1 MTRVTKLAL
10 GAAVLVVALIVALLT
25 TRDGQAP
32 AKTSGDLTAARTKAA
47 LAPCPPPGPGEVA
60 KLRGVDVECLGDGS
74 RVDLAKVVSGGPML
88 VNLWA
93 SWCEPCRAELPLLQR
108 YATSPG
114 AARVL
119 LVQVASSGADGLAML
134 AELGVRLP
142 SVFDGDGQS
151 GPVRTALKVPSSLPA
166 TYLVTAG
173 GDVRLIENPRVFL
186 NTDQVR
192 AAVEGTP

>member
-1 MTRVTKLAL
+1 MTRVTKIAL

-25 TRDGQAP
+25 TRDGKAP
-32 AKTSGDLTAARTKAA
+32 VKTSGDLTAARAKAA

-74 RVDLAKVVSGGPML
+74 RVDLAKVLSGGPVL

-93 SWCEPCRAELPLLQR
+93 SWCGPCREELPLLQE
-108 YATSPG
+108 YATRPG

-119 LVQVASSGADGLAML
+119 LVQVASSGADGLAL
-134 AELGVRLP
+134 LSELGVRLP

-166 TYLVTAG
+166 SYLVTAA

>member
-25 TRDGQAP
+25 TRDGHAP
-32 AKTSGDLTAARTKAA
+32 AKTSGDLTAARAKAA

-74 RVDLAKVVSGGPML
+74 RVDLAKVLSGGPVL

-93 SWCEPCRAELPLLQR
+93 SWCEPCRAELPLLQE
-108 YATSPG
+108 YAAQPG

-151 GPVRTALKVPSSLPA
+151 GPVRAALKVPSSLPA

>member
-1 MTRVTKLAL
+1 PV
-10 GAAVLVVALIVALLT
+10 
-25 TRDGQAP
+25 
-32 AKTSGDLTAARTKAA
+32 
-47 LAPCPPPGPGEVA
+47 
-60 KLRGVDVECLGDGS
+60 
-74 RVDLAKVVSGGPML
+74 L

-93 SWCEPCRAELPLLQR
+93 SWCEPCRAELPLLQE
-108 YATSPG
+108 YAASPG

-134 AELGVRLP
+134 SDLGVRLP

-173 GDVRLIENPRVFL
+173 GDVRLIENPRVFV

-192 AAVEGTP
+192 AAVEGKP

>member
-1 MTRVTKLAL
+1 MTRVTKFAL

-32 AKTSGDLTAARTKAA
+32 VKTSGDLTAARAKAA
-47 LAPCPPPGPGEVA
+47 LGPCPPPGPGEVA

-74 RVDLAKVVSGGPML
+74 RVDLAKVLSGGPVL

-108 YATSPG
+108 YATQPG

-134 AELGVRLP
+134 SDLGVRLP

-151 GPVRTALKVPSSLPA
+151 GPTRTALKVPSSLPA

>member
-25 TRDGQAP
+25 TRDGQP
-32 AKTSGDLTAARTKAA
+32 AKTSGDLTAARAKAA

-74 RVDLAKVVSGGPML
+74 RVDLAKVLSGGPVL

-93 SWCEPCRAELPLLQR
+93 SWCEPCRAELPLLQE
-108 YATSPG
+108 YAAQPG

-134 AELGVRLP
+134 SELGVRLP

>member
-25 TRDGQAP
+25 ARDDKEP
-32 AKTSGDLTAARTKAA
+32 VRTSGDLTAARSKAA
-47 LAPCPPPGPGEVA
+47 LAACPPPGPGEVA

-74 RVDLAKVVSGGPML
+74 RVDLARVLSGGPVL

-93 SWCEPCRAELPLLQR
+93 SWCEPCRAELPLLQE
-108 YATSPG
+108 YAAQPG

-119 LVQVASSGADGLAML
+119 LVQVASSGADGLGL
-134 AELGVRLP
+134 LSELGVRLP

-166 TYLVTAG
+166 TYLVTAAG
-173 GDVRLIENPRVFL
+173 EVRLIENPRVFL
-186 NTDQVR
+186 NTEQVR
-192 AAVEGTP
+192 AAAEGTP

>member
-1 MTRVTKLAL
+1 MTRVTKFALA
-10 GAAVLVVALIVALLT
+10 AAVLVVALIVALLT

-32 AKTSGDLTAARTKAA
+32 VKTSGDLTAARAKAA

-74 RVDLAKVVSGGPML
+74 RVDLAKVLSGGPVL

-93 SWCEPCRAELPLLQR
+93 SWCGPCRAELPLLQE
-108 YATSPG
+108 YAALPG

-119 LVQVASSGADGLAML
+119 LVQVASSGADGLAL
-134 AELGVRLP
+134 LSELGVRLP

-151 GPVRTALKVPSSLPA
+151 GPARTALKVPSSLPA
-166 TYLVTAG
+166 TYLVTAA

>member
-25 TRDGQAP
+25 TRDGQEP
-32 AKTSGDLTAARTKAA
+32 AKTSGDLTAARAKAA

-74 RVDLAKVVSGGPML
+74 RVDLAKVLSGGPVL

-93 SWCEPCRAELPLLQR
+93 SWCEPCRAELPLLQE
-108 YATSPG
+108 YAALPG

-134 AELGVRLP
+134 SDLGVRLP

-186 NTDQVR
+186 NTDQMR
-192 AAVEGTP
+192 AAVEGKP

>member
-25 TRDGQAP
+25 TRDSDGP
-32 AKTSGDLTAARTKAA
+32 VKTSGDLTAARAKAA
-47 LAPCPPPGPGEVA
+47 LSACPPPGPGEVA
-60 KLRGVDVECLGDGS
+60 KLRGVDVECLADGS
-74 RVDLAKVVSGGPML
+74 RVDLAKVLSGGPVL

-93 SWCEPCRAELPLLQR
+93 SWCQPCRAELPLLQE
-108 YATSPG
+108 YAAQPG

-151 GPVRTALKVPSSLPA
+151 GPVRTALKVPPSLPA
-166 TYLVTAG
+166 TYLVTAA

>member
-1 MTRVTKLAL
+1 MTRVTKFALA
-10 GAAVLVVALIVALLT
+10 AAVLVVALIVALLT
-25 TRDGQAP
+25 TRDSQGP
-32 AKTSGDLTAARTKAA
+32 VKTSGDLTAARAKAA

-74 RVDLAKVVSGGPML
+74 RVDLAKVLSGGPVL

-93 SWCEPCRAELPLLQR
+93 SWCGPCRAELPLLQE
-108 YATSPG
+108 YAALPG

-119 LVQVASSGADGLAML
+119 LVQVASSGADGLAL
-134 AELGVRLP
+134 LSELGVRLP

-151 GPVRTALKVPSSLPA
+151 GPARTALKVPASLPA
-166 TYLVTAG
+166 TYLVTAA

>member
-10 GAAVLVVALIVALLT
+10 GVAVLVVALIVALLT
-25 TRDGQAP
+25 VRDGKAP
-32 AKTSGDLTAARTKAA
+32 VKTSGDLTAARAKAGSA
-47 LAPCPPPGPGEVA
+47 ACPPPGPGEVA
-60 KLRGVDVECLGDGS
+60 QLRGVEVECLGDGS
-74 RVDLAKVVSGGPML
+74 RVDLARVLSGGPVL

-93 SWCEPCRAELPLLQR
+93 SWCRPCRAELPLLQE
-108 YATSPG
+108 YAVQPG

-119 LVQVASSGADGLAML
+119 LVQVASSGADGLGL
-134 AELGVRLP
+134 LTELGVRLP

-151 GPVRTALKVPSSLPA
+151 GPARTALKVPSSLPA

-173 GDVRLIENPRVFL
+173 GEVRLIENPRVFL
-186 NTDQVR
+186 NTEQVR